1 MDLKKLKLTS
11 KLFLLTGLINLVFV
25 SVVKG
30 FLNNPEVGHQFKGFN
45 KELYISDIY
54 LYIGFVWL
62 LFALIYLIDDY
73 FNKEYLSEKI
83 KKIHFYCTLPMII
96 ILIITPIL
104 DTYYPTSE
112 ANGLFYSIFTMVSI
126 FSMFG
131 IIIGLGAF
139 LINIINGLLKV
150 VGLIKK

>member
-1 MDLKKLKLTS
+1 
-11 KLFLLTGLINLVFV
+11 
-25 SVVKG
+25 
-30 FLNNPEVGHQFKGFN
+30 
-45 KELYISDIY
+45 
-54 LYIGFVWL
+54 
-62 LFALIYLIDDY
+62 
-73 FNKEYLSEKI
+73 
-83 KKIHFYCTLPMII
+83 MII

-112 ANGLFYSIFTMVSI
+112 ANGLFYSTFTMLSI
-126 FSMFG
+126 FSVFA